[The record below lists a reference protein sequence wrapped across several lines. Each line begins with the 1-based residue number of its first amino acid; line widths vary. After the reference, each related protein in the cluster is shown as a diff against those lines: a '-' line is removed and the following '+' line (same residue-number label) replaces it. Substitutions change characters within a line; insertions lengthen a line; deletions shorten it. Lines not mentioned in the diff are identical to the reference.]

1 MNSAKQ
7 FIAADLGASSGRV
20 MAGGWDGVRFSLR
33 EIHRFA
39 NGGIQT
45 PEGLRWDL
53 PRIWSHLRDALLKY
67 ATEFN
72 GAPGGIGVD
81 AWGVD
86 FGLLDV
92 EGRVLGNPFHYRD
105 KRTHGMAKRF
115 FQRMPECKLFE
126 ATGTQAM
133 EINTLF
139 QLCSLMQDGDTTLR
153 QAHTLL
159 MIPDLLLYLLGGEK
173 CAEYSEVSTM
183 QMYSL
188 REKQWASDVL
198 EAASIPHSLLP
209 KVVAPGTVV
218 SNLLPTVLG
227 EDGFYRPVPVIAVAS
242 HDTASAVAAVPNMD
256 VNSVFLSSGT
266 WSLMGVEITEPITTP
281 EALKLQFTNEGSADH
296 GVLLLKNITGLWLL
310 QECVRQWQLEGQ
322 DLTWDSVV
330 RAASGARALQSFFD
344 PNNPIMQAGEDI
356 PAVIRGYCAETGQ
369 SVPQTVG
376 EIARCIFESLSL
388 KYRSVLASLIEL
400 TRRDL
405 SMIRVIG
412 GGVMNASLCQ
422 MTADACN
429 CTVVAG
435 PVEASALGNVMVQAI
450 ATGYL
455 RDMGEG
461 RAAIAMSFLCDV
473 YEPRR
478 SDAWDEAHARF
489 KQLEVD

>member
-1 MNSAKQ
+1 
-7 FIAADLGASSGRV
+7 
-20 MAGGWDGVRFSLR
+20 
-33 EIHRFA
+33 
-39 NGGIQT
+39 
-45 PEGLRWDL
+45 
-53 PRIWSHLRDALLKY
+53 
-67 ATEFN
+67 
-72 GAPGGIGVD
+72 
-81 AWGVD
+81 
-86 FGLLDV
+86 
-92 EGRVLGNPFHYRD
+92 
-105 KRTHGMAKRF
+105 
-115 FQRMPECKLFE
+115 
-126 ATGTQAM
+126 
-133 EINTLF
+133 
-139 QLCSLMQDGDTTLR
+139 
-153 QAHTLL
+153 
-159 MIPDLLLYLLGGEK
+159 
-173 CAEYSEVSTM
+173 
-183 QMYSL
+183 
-188 REKQWASDVL
+188 
-198 EAASIPHSLLP
+198 
-209 KVVAPGTVV
+209 
-218 SNLLPTVLG
+218 
-227 EDGFYRPVPVIAVAS
+227 
-242 HDTASAVAAVPNMD
+242 
-256 VNSVFLSSGT
+256 
-266 WSLMGVEITEPITTP
+266 MGVEITEPITTQ

-388 KYRSVLASLIEL
+388 KYRSVLASLIAL

-429 CTVVAG
+429 CAVVAG

-450 ATGYL
+450 ATGHL